1 MLVKNFHS
9 LVKYWKNCL
18 HEILLVGARLQIFP
32 VTINLSFSFCT
43 FLFGETILNSFNF
56 EVSVFL
62 SDFNLLDVVVN
73 FENSSMWLS
82 LDNIFVNE
90 LVIRHNFL
98 GNDISN
104 IHDAV
109 FTLIGIVVEENVM
122 STVVGLI
129 NKKWLSSF
137 TVEVI

>member
-1 MLVKNFHS
+1 
-9 LVKYWKNCL
+9 
-18 HEILLVGARLQIFP
+18 
-32 VTINLSFSFCT
+32 
-43 FLFGETILNSFNF
+43 
-56 EVSVFL
+56 
-62 SDFNLLDVVVN
+62 
-73 FENSSMWLS
+73 MWLS

-104 IHDAV
+104 IHNAV

-129 NKKWLSSF
+129 NEKWLSSF